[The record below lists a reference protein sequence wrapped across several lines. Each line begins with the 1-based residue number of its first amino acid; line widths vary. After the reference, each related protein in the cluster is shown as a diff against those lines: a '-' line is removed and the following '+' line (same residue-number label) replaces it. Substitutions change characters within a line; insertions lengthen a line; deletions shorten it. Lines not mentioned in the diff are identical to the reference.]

1 MAEPHQTVNLGQGNT
16 AGSNPARS
24 NGLRNP
30 ERRTPARLN
39 RRDSRERP
47 AHGSAALVSRFGT
60 KTPDCCGF
68 ESRPIHF
75 GGKVTGAQLRS
86 ERLTEDLGNSP
97 WLVVQITR
105 ARVQCRKNCTALT
118 VGKDRQHG
126 SAAWWEHAG
135 KPEEAVSRAVTEHS
149 GFKSRPIQ
157 SSPSGV

>member
-1 MAEPHQTVNLGQGNT
+1 M
-16 AGSNPARS
+16 
-24 NGLRNP
+24 
-30 ERRTPARLN
+30 
-39 RRDSRERP
+39 
-47 AHGSAALVSRFGT
+47 
-60 KTPDCCGF
+60 
-68 ESRPIHF
+68 
-75 GGKVTGAQLRS
+75 TGAQLRS

-105 ARVQCRKNCTALT
+105 ARVQCRKNCTVLT